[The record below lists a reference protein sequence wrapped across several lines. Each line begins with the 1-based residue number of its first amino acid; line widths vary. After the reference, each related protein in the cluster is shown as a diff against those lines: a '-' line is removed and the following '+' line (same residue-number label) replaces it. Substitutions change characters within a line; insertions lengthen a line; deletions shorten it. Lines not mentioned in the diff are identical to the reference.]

1 MERCPIRADIPKLP
15 KGVYRRQLE
24 ANGQVM
30 YFIFNRSTVKQ
41 EIKLNGELYKMNPK
55 ETKIVKN
62 IEQSNKIQGGRN
74 VSIFEYEINNSKRRV
89 S

>member
-1 MERCPIRADIPKLP
+1 
-15 KGVYRRQLE
+15 
-24 ANGQVM
+24 
-30 YFIFNRSTVKQ
+30 VKQ